1 MRDDQRRKMD
11 VIDEIDDEVDD
22 LEVGL
27 SIVVDADA
35 RDLIE
40 EADVTTL
47 VRDEV
52 LEREALDMVVAKL
65 VVEVE
70 VIELMLGLRVIVVCD
85 ISQTV
90 EVDDDVPEVRL
101 IVEVE
106 REAQDKVIDTLQLVF
121 EVDEVEVDGDELGI
135 DETDDEVRLS

>member
-1 MRDDQRRKMD
+1 MD
-11 VIDEIDDEVDD
+11 VIDEIDDEVEG
-22 LEVGL
+22 LAGL
-27 SIVVDADA
+27 STVVDADA

-40 EADVTTL
+40 EADATTL

-101 IVEVE
+101 MVEVE
-106 REAQDKVIDTLQLVF
+106 REVQDKMIDALQLAF
-121 EVDEVEVDGDELGI
+121 EVDEVEVDGDERET
-135 DETDDEVRLS
+135 DETEDEVHLS